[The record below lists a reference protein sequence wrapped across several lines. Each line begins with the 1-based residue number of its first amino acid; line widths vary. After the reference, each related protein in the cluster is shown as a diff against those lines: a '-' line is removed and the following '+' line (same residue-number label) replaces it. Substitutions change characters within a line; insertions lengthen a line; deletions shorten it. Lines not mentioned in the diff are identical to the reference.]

1 LTELQRIPDNTP
13 ISDAWESCISE
24 WETGVSQE
32 LMGAL
37 RQMRAA
43 YYVREE
49 FKREGVDKF
58 ALAVHARKSKVYAY
72 AACFEALAEAYGDG
86 VSGRV
91 ESSPLTPW
99 QLVAGVKRGV
109 EEAERS
115 GEDIAICV
123 EASLD
128 RAEQGETV
136 REINSTNSQ
145 VNVETVEKLGCPHCG
160 GVFAMNEATQWTEA
174 V

>member
-1 LTELQRIPDNTP
+1 
-13 ISDAWESCISE
+13 
-24 WETGVSQE
+24 
-32 LMGAL
+32 MGAL

-43 YYVREE
+43 YYVRES
-49 FKREGVDKF
+49 FGREGIEKF
-58 ALAVHARKSKVYAY
+58 AGEVNARKSKVYAY

-115 GEDIAICV
+115 GEDVAICV
-123 EASLD
+123 EASLG

-145 VNVETVEKLGCPHCG
+145 VNVETVEKIGCPHCG
-160 GVFAMNEATQWTEA
+160 SWFAMRDAAQLTEA

>member
-1 LTELQRIPDNTP
+1 MTELQRIPDHAP

-49 FKREGVDKF
+49 FKREGVEKF
-58 ALAVHARKSKVYAY
+58 AGEVNAKKSKVYAY
-72 AACFEALAEAYGDG
+72 AACFEALVEAYGDG

-99 QLVAGVKRGV
+99 QLVAAVKRGV
-109 EEAERS
+109 AEE
-115 GEDIAICV
+115 DV

>member
-1 LTELQRIPDNTP
+1 MTELQRIPDHAP

-49 FKREGVDKF
+49 FKREGVEKF
-58 ALAVHARKSKVYAY
+58 AGEVNAKKSKVYAY
-72 AACFEALAEAYGDG
+72 AACFEALVEAYGDG

-115 GEDIAICV
+115 GEDMAICV

-145 VNVETVEKLGCPHCG
+145 VNVETVESQECPSCGSDSKHWQRVPG
-160 GVFAMNEATQWTEA
+160 GVE
-174 V
+174 